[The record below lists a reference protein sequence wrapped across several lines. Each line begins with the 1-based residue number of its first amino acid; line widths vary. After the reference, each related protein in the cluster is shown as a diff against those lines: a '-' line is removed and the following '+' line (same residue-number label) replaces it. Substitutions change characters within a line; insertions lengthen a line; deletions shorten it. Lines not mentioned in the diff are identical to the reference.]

1 MTDEAGRHALFSARK
16 RALVLQHQGL
26 SQWTSVGV
34 LRVLGPMGTMIRV
47 IDTLRKSNIECLPSE
62 RLGLGVDMFD
72 ASDGEHPI
80 PKSSVFENPLPNE
93 RKPIVQEAQ
102 CSHLRY
108 FMDGSQTFHQ
118 VIDASLQGTYLPICA
133 AQVGVAVLERQ
144 PDGTRRILRDTRLTK
159 IKRLLLIPEGQ
170 LPKDEVREL
179 KTAIN
184 QALPESYPFEVV
196 EYNPTGTKGPESEQE
211 PAYHARARV
220 LNYMHDL
227 ELDTMQA
234 LLDARH
240 IDRQNWLAIDGGLQF
255 TPSPKLTGLLKDDV
269 FARNVVALAKT
280 PKPNLPIG
288 GGRKA
293 QHAGN
298 ILKDLD
304 CGERTPAFSSSTG
317 ERLVRGFWYLRI
329 RPRRFVYRPLQGVI
343 KIEVFADGKERED
356 GLDSAR
362 VNGISSCVLHER
374 NVTPYRADARWG
386 THLYPIY
393 MAESYLKAS
402 FLSELRFKALL
413 I

>member
-1 MTDEAGRHALFSARK
+1 MR
-16 RALVLQHQGL
+16 
-26 SQWTSVGV
+26 
-34 LRVLGPMGTMIRV
+34 RV
-47 IDTLRKSNIECLPSE
+47 IDTLRDSNIECLPSE
-62 RLGLGVDMFD
+62 RLALDVNMFE
-72 ASDGEHPI
+72 AEEREHPI
-80 PKSSVFENPLPNE
+80 PRSSIFENPTSDLS
-93 RKPIVQEAQ
+93 RRAVQEAQ
-102 CSHLRY
+102 HSYLRY

-118 VIDASLQGTYLPICA
+118 VIDASFKGTYLPICA

-144 PDGTRRILRDTRLTK
+144 PDGSRRILRDARFTK
-159 IKRLLLIPEGQ
+159 IRRLLLIPKGP
-170 LPKDEVREL
+170 LPKEEVGEL
-179 KTAIN
+179 ESAIN
-184 QALPESYPFEVV
+184 EAVPHWYQFEVV

-211 PAYHARARV
+211 PAYHARARA
-220 LNYMHDL
+220 LSYMHDL
-227 ELDTMQA
+227 ELDTMQG
-234 LLDARH
+234 LLDAGY
-240 IDRQNWLAIDGGLQF
+240 IDRQSWLAIDGGLQF

-304 CGERTPAFSSSTG
+304 YGERTPVFSSSTS

-329 RPRRFVYRPLQGVI
+329 RPRRFVYRPLQGVV

-362 VNGISSCVLHER
+362 VDGISSCVLHER
-374 NVTPYRADARWG
+374 NVTPYKADARWG

-393 MAESYLKAS
+393 MAESYLKSS
-402 FLSELRFKALL
+402 FLSELRFKAL
-413 I
+413 II